1 MKKVWFEVKEKPG
14 EFGRELAKEILEK
27 IREILE
33 VEE

>member
-14 EFGRELAKEILEK
+14 EFGRGLAKEILEK